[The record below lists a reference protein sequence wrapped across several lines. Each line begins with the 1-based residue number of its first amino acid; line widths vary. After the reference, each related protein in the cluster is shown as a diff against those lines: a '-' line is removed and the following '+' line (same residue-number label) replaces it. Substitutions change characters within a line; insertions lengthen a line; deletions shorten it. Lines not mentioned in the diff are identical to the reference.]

1 MREMPLANTESAGAS
16 LTVPM
21 CEGPARVL
29 VAEDDPVARR
39 VVVSFLGKWGYE
51 VVAVGDGAEAWQIL
65 GTNDA
70 PRLAL
75 LDWMLPGLE
84 GVDVCRKVREN
95 AARPYVYILLLTA
108 VSQKQDL
115 LTALD
120 AGADDY
126 LVKPFD
132 AAELR
137 ARLHVGRRILAAQ
150 DELIAAR
157 EALRY
162 QATHDPL
169 TGLWN
174 HGEVLNILD
183 RELDRAFRSRQAV
196 AVLMADIDHFKEVN
210 DRYGHLMGD
219 EVLREVGRRVLSCVR
234 PYDAVG
240 RYGGEEFI
248 IVVPAIDAGPADALA
263 RRIGLRLSE
272 RSFDTPGGAIPI
284 TASLG
289 VAVSSPDEAPASAAL
304 VRAADLA
311 LYRAKRAGRNR
322 TEMCTSEEMI
332 LAPWLAGAESAIGEK
347 H

>member
-1 MREMPLANTESAGAS
+1 MREMTSANAEIAGLGLA
-16 LTVPM
+16 VPM

-51 VVAVGDGAEAWQIL
+51 VVAVGDGTEAWHIL
-65 GTNDA
+65 EANDS

-84 GVDVCRKVREN
+84 GVEVCRKVREHP
-95 AARPYVYILLLTA
+95 ARPYVYILLLTA
-108 VSQKQDL
+108 VSQKEDL

-183 RELDRAFRSRQAV
+183 REMDRAFRSRQPV
-196 AVLMADIDHFKEVN
+196 AVLMVDIDHFKEVN

-219 EVLREVGRRVLSCVR
+219 EVLREASRRLLSCVR

-240 RYGGEEFI
+240 RYGGEEFM
-248 IVVPAIDAGPADALA
+248 IVVPAIEPGAANALA
-263 RRIGLRLSE
+263 RRIGLRMSE
-272 RSFDTPGGAIPI
+272 HSFETPVGAIAV

-289 VAVSSPDEAPASAAL
+289 VAVSSSDEESASTAL

-322 TEMCTSEEMI
+322 TEMCRSEELV
-332 LAPWLAGAESAIGEK
+332 LAPWLAGDGISEEK